1 MRSSSETAECLL
13 AQRLPPILQKFNE
26 EKANMRK
33 HYHEIVIR
41 SSSSDFF
48 IHFRLIFSL
57 QDLYHIGKVHCSFQG
72 KAAEVTE
79 GTIRFSS
86 GRSN

>member
-1 MRSSSETAECLL
+1 VRSSSETAECLL

-41 SSSSDFF
+41 SSSSSSDFLF
-48 IHFRLIFSL
+48 IFDEFFFARFIPHWKSAL
-57 QDLYHIGKVHCSFQG
+57 QLPRK
-72 KAAEVTE
+72 
-79 GTIRFSS
+79 SS
-86 GRSN
+86 